1 MDKTKTSF
9 IVLIVILAVLA
20 LAAAYSMGWFSKA
33 DTKLNVLTKDSL
45 SSDEQIK
52 VKLLTKDKKL
62 ASKTVYFKFTDEK
75 GNVKDYSVKTKE
87 QGLAELDLKDLDSG
101 NYTVNVTFEGD
112 DKYNPASTSQKLEI
126 KEPVVE
132 EEPVYVEPTAA
143 SNQQTASSGDS
154 DIAEYRDFVSW
165 DYAPGVHVRETT
177 YKNGDVKHEYDDGS
191 SDYYDS
197 SAHEW
202 RYKDADGRQG
212 SMYVG

>member
-1 MDKTKTSF
+1 MMDKTKTSF

-132 EEPVYVEPTAA
+132 EEPVYEEPAV
-143 SNQQTASSGDS
+143 SSGS
-154 DIAEYRDFVSW
+154 SSSSS
-165 DYAPGVHVRETT
+165 
-177 YKNGDVKHEYDDGS
+177 DDGYWETS
-191 SDYYDS
+191 M
-197 SAHEW
+197 
-202 RYKDADGRQG
+202 DADFEYHTEYEPDGEFRQYDRSGRLVG
-212 SMYVG
+212 SSHDEDQVEVANNVGWRI